1 MGPAYSQCDAYCS
14 RAQANL
20 HSAFG
25 AFAELSADG
34 LTLLVAVP
42 LKRHA
47 DNTPPGQTFLT
58 PPPQAGAVWVFSAP
72 EGGWSAAPDPTLYWT
87 EIAAQANA
95 RDVVTHYSPGPNRR
109 VETADAE
116 LLPVAW
122 SVQRAAND
130 GFGEPAHL
138 SADGNTVAVIRRT
151 GANPSIAYIFE
162 KPTDG
167 WASSSTATATIT
179 LGVSGNTAEGRL
191 GADLNADGSR
201 LLVMD
206 ELLDRAGEGAT
217 DNVGGTLVFERSGDS
232 WSSEGA
238 AGDGVVVRAD
248 AARIIYMPNPQAGAK
263 GGRPV
268 YDNAG
273 AFAAFGETDYDN
285 AATVT
290 PRVYAPITDFCS
302 DRTLND
308 VSTTTCTLPLGNTAV
323 SVPAGTPDGSF
334 IISGRVN
341 TRFGDGTQ
349 PSGGV
354 RGSLEVAIG
363 KVKEVDSAA
372 LSIATDIGD
381 PTRTGDEKPY
391 PSLLRTQGESTRLR
405 LSILN
410 ENGTASHAGS
420 VAAVLVSSSAGNLGL
435 VDATFVG
442 ESCSGISCQ
451 LDNTKINADNADRLL
466 ITLSHAGKPAT
477 AEVFATVFSTTG
489 ESFDTST
496 VSIALAGPADS
507 IAIAAPT
514 SGVLNVD
521 TSAEDDDGVASDD
534 EDNRDRL
541 LLAVTAA
548 DAAGNDVALP
558 AGARRS
564 NLIGPDGA
572 SVAAGGGVRVI
583 FPHRPD
589 PDERVSDAEGDNAPI
604 LNAAD
609 AQQVRIDIDR
619 PATNPLPS
627 GEYTLEL
634 WVGEK
639 KAEQTFTVSGGP
651 VAGGISLSDPGEV
664 SVGDNFTVTA
674 TFNDA
679 SGVPVPN
686 GTVVDWPEILST
698 GGTGA
703 IVVQTSKDTRTT
715 DGRASASWRAVNPGS
730 VVVTA
735 GAGCEERATSAG
747 GSVTVCSV
755 SGVQLVSI
763 QPAAAT
769 PTSPVDSLTSR
780 EPGGLSSWLGEGR
793 TSAAELLAALDG
805 VDSILIWLHGGWVR
819 YGVADGQEIPGSRHF
834 HINPGAILWLG
845 GGD

>member
-1 MGPAYSQCDAYCS
+1 M
-14 RAQANL
+14 
-20 HSAFG
+20 
-25 AFAELSADG
+25 
-34 LTLLVAVP
+34 
-42 LKRHA
+42 
-47 DNTPPGQTFLT
+47 
-58 PPPQAGAVWVFSAP
+58 FSAP
-72 EGGWSAAPDPTLYWT
+72 AGGWSAAPDATAGKML
-87 EIAAQANA
+87 IAAQANA
-95 RDVVTHYSPGPNRR
+95 RAWDVATHYSPGPAKR

-138 SADGNTVAVIRRT
+138 SADGETVAVIRRT
-151 GANPSIAYIFE
+151 GSSTSTAYIFE
-162 KPTDG
+162 KPADG

-179 LGVSGNTAEGRL
+179 LGASGNTAEGRL

-206 ELLDRAGEGAT
+206 ELLDRAGEDAT
-217 DNVGGTLVFERSGDS
+217 DNVGGTLVFDRSGDS

-273 AFAAFGETDYDN
+273 EFAAFGETDYDN

-290 PRVYAPITDFCS
+290 PRVYAPVADACS
-302 DRTLND
+302 ERTLD
-308 VSTTTCTLPLGNTAV
+308 GETTITCPLALGDTAV
-323 SVPAGTPDGSF
+323 TVPAGTPDGSF

-391 PSLLRTQGESTRLR
+391 PSLLRTQGDSTRLLLR
-405 LSILN
+405 ILN
-410 ENGTASHAGS
+410 ANGTASHAGS
-420 VAAVLVSSSAGNLGL
+420 VAAVLVSSSAGNLGV
-435 VDATFVG
+435 VDATLEG
-442 ESCSGISCQ
+442 EACSGISCQ
-451 LDNTKINADNADRLL
+451 LDNTKINAGNADRLL
-466 ITLSHAGKPAT
+466 ITLSHDGKPAT
-477 AEVFATVFSTTG
+477 ADVRATVFSTSG
-489 ESFDTST
+489 ESFETES
-496 VSIALAGPADS
+496 VSIALAGPAER
-507 IAIAAPT
+507 IAVAAPT
-514 SGVLNVD
+514 SGVLNMN
-521 TSAEDDDGVASDD
+521 TSAEDDDGVDSDD
-534 EDNRDRL
+534 ADTRDRL

-572 SVAAGGGVRVI
+572 SVAAGSARVI

-589 PDERVSDAEGDNAPI
+589 PDERATNAEGENAPI
-604 LNAAD
+604 LNAAG
-609 AQQVRIDIDR
+609 AQQVRIDVDR
-619 PATNPLPS
+619 AATNPLPS

-634 WVGEK
+634 WVGQK
-639 KAEQTFTVSGGP
+639 KSEQSFTVSGGP
-651 VAGGISLSDPGEV
+651 VADGISLSDPGAV
-664 SVGDNFTVTA
+664 SVGDNFTITA

-686 GTVVDWPEILST
+686 GTLVDWPEILTTS
-698 GGTGA
+698 GAGA
-703 IVVQTSKDTRTT
+703 IVVQTSKQTRTQ
-715 DGRASASWRAVNPGS
+715 DGQASASWRAVNPGS

-735 GAGCEERATSAG
+735 GAGCEDRTTSAG

-755 SGVQLVSI
+755 SGAQLVSI
-763 QPAAAT
+763 QTAAA
-769 PTSPVDSLTSR
+769 PTSPVDGLTNR

-793 TSAAELLAALDG
+793 TSAAELLNALDG

-819 YGVADGQEIPGSRHF
+819 YGVVDGREIPGSSHF
-834 HINPGAILWLG
+834 HIHPGAILWLG
-845 GGD
+845 R